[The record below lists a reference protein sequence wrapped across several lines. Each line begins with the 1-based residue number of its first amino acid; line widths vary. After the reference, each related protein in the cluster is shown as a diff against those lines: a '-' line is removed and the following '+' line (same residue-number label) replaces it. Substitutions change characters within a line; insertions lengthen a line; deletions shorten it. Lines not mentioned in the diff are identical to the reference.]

1 VTALRVAVLG
11 GGRSSEH
18 EVSLASA
25 ASICEGLARAGH
37 ASLAIEVGR
46 DGVWR
51 RGGSELAL
59 EPGRGLV
66 DADVVFPAL
75 HGPFGEDGTV
85 QGLLECLDV
94 PYVGAGVLASALCM
108 DKVMFKR
115 LMAHAGVPQ
124 VEHIAVTME
133 RYRADRDAVLLN
145 LGRLGFPQFVKPSRL
160 GSSVGIVR
168 VAGADELSR
177 ALETAFEH
185 DPLAIVEAAATG
197 LEVECSVIGNGDPI
211 ASEPGEI
218 MLSAGEGDGGW
229 YDYEAKYTPGGMELI
244 VPARVPDQTRERI
257 RELALEAF
265 RQSGCY
271 GLARVDFF
279 VTGERVLVNELNTMP
294 GFTATSVFASLFE
307 ASGISYPELLD
318 RLVHL
323 ALDRDRSERRYRH

>member
-1 VTALRVAVLG
+1 MSALRVAVLG

-25 ASICEGLARAGH
+25 ASVREGLGRAGH
-37 ASLAIEVGR
+37 SPIAIDVGR

-51 RGGSELAL
+51 RDGETLSVQ
-59 EPGRGLV
+59 PGRGLGDV
-66 DADVVFPAL
+66 DVVFPVL

-85 QGLLECLDV
+85 QGLLECMDV

-115 LMAHAGVPQ
+115 LLAHAGLPQ
-124 VEHIAVTME
+124 IDHQGVTSD
-133 RYRADRDAVLLN
+133 RYRHDREGTLEELAK
-145 LGRLGFPQFVKPSRL
+145 LGFPQFVKPARL

-168 VAGADELSR
+168 VAGAEDLAR

-197 LEVECSVIGNGDPI
+197 LEIECSVIGNGDPI

-218 MLSAGEGDGGW
+218 MLASGETGW

-244 VPARVPDQTRERI
+244 VPARVPPHVRERI
-257 RELALEAF
+257 RELALETF
-265 RQSGCY
+265 RTTGCC

-279 VTGERVLVNELNTMP
+279 AMGERVLVNELNTMP
-294 GFTATSVFASLFE
+294 GFTSTSVFASLFE
-307 ASGISYPELLD
+307 ASGISYLELLE

-323 ALDRDRSERRYRH
+323 ALDRYEAERSYRH

>member
-25 ASICEGLARAGH
+25 ASVCKGLARAGH
-37 ASLAIEVGR
+37 SPLAVEVGR

-51 RGGSELAL
+51 RDGSELAL
-59 EPGRGLV
+59 EPGRGLA

-115 LMAHAGVPQ
+115 LMAQAGVPQ
-124 VEHIAVTME
+124 VEHIAVTVE
-133 RYRADRDAVLLN
+133 RYCADRDAVLLN
-145 LGRLGFPQFVKPSRL
+145 LGCLGFPQFVKPARL

-177 ALETAFEH
+177 ALEAAFEH

-197 LEVECSVIGNGDPI
+197 LEVECSVIGNGEPI

-218 MLSAGEGDGGW
+218 TLSAGEGGW

-244 VPARVPDQTRERI
+244 VPARVPDQVRERI

-265 RQSGCY
+265 RQSGCC

-279 VTGERVLVNELNTMP
+279 VVDERVLVNELNTMP

-307 ASGISYPELLD
+307 ASGISYAELLE
-318 RLVHL
+318 RLVRL
-323 ALDRDRSERRYRH
+323 ALDRHQRERGYRH